1 VRITKEN
8 LLAKL
13 EQLDMRLLNLWVD
26 EDPDLS
32 DDDRWEIFAVLL
44 ETRVELLGALRTAGV
59 RLPPESC
66 LPPWLDRL
74 TSRKREL
81 RLRELKSV
89 MDEKKKRAPM
99 AVYRGIAENTGEE
112 NP

>member
-1 VRITKEN
+1 VKITKEN
-8 LLAKL
+8 LVTKL
-13 EQLDMRLLNLWVD
+13 GQLDQRLLNLWVD

-44 ETRVELLGALRTAGV
+44 ETRVELLGALRDAGI
-59 RLPPESC
+59 RLSSEAC
-66 LPPWLDRL
+66 LPAWLEKL

-81 RLRELKSV
+81 RLRELKSI
-89 MDEKKKRAPM
+89 MDEKKTRSRL
-99 AVYRGIAENTGEE
+99 AVYRGMTDNEE